1 MKLIRKIKFNIF
13 DGNRILDLCVN
24 YYYFFFSSVLSNG
37 SHQFELK
44 ISTGVIRRET
54 KNKG

>member
-1 MKLIRKIKFNIF
+1 MKLIRKINFNIF